1 MKNGVNEFILIKK
14 VKEFI
19 IVVESDIA
27 YFPKKE
33 LVIKDL
39 ILKDVFYVLEFIY
52 NINYSYSDR
61 INDLYKLLSKLKMID
76 YYLFLSKEKGCLSYK
91 RFLYLSRLLRDIIKI
106 SYGWLRSEKDKNK
119 L

>member
-1 MKNGVNEFILIKK
+1 MKNVAKEFLLIKRM
-14 VKEFI
+14 KEFI
-19 IVVESDIA
+19 VVLEKELVC
-27 YFPKKE
+27 FPKKDR
-33 LVIKDL
+33 V
-39 ILKDVFYVLEFIY
+39 LKDRLEEESYRVLELIY
-52 NINYSYSDR
+52 FINYENDR
-61 INDLYKLLSKLKMID
+61 INDLYCLLSKCKMLD